1 MLGSVLLALGG
12 LVTQVLPGS
21 TPLASAP
28 VLASLRGSGE
38 GRMLGLVLTM
48 AGLAL
53 LGSAWL
59 QLLARARSLPTI
71 HWAAAAWSLPLLLA
85 PPLFSRDGWSYAAQG
100 VLTHLGLSPYV
111 WTPSI
116 LEGQVREA
124 VDPMWMWTPAPYG
137 PIPLAWGSGVAGLTD
152 DPWLMVVGYR
162 VFALLGLAL
171 LAWAVPRL
179 ARATATDPLR
189 ASAIVLACPL
199 TIVHGVG
206 GVHNDLVM
214 VALMAAALAVALD
227 GRWMLGA
234 TLAGAAAAVKIPG
247 GAAAIGVALVS
258 LPVLVTLAPRLRR
271 LAVIALASL
280 GVVLASGLVIGVGVG
295 WAHALTTPGLV
306 HTPLSITTQ
315 LGLLTDQVTLLR
327 TAGLWLALGYA
338 AHLALRG
345 RTGDPAYAVRAV
357 ALVTTA
363 MVVLSPAVHAWYLL
377 WALPFLAAVQWARP
391 VDQLVRDTV
400 LALGLIAPLDS
411 SLRGAPVEILVVTG
425 LAVLTLLRLRL
436 RLQVRD
442 AQDVIRTEHPSAP
455 SV

>member
-1 MLGSVLLALGG
+1 MIGRGVLGSVLLALGG
-12 LVTQVLPGS
+12 LVTQVLPWS
-21 TPLASAP
+21 TPLASYP
-28 VLASLRGSGE
+28 VLESLRESGE

-59 QLLARARSLPTI
+59 QLLARAESLPVV
-71 HWAAAAWSLPLLLA
+71 HRAAAAWSLPLLLA

-100 VLTHLGLSPYV
+100 VLTHIGLSPYV

-116 LEGQVREA
+116 LDGQVREA

-137 PIPLAWGSGVAGLTD
+137 PIPLAWGSAVAGLTD
-152 DPWLMVVGYR
+152 NPWLMVVGYR

-179 ARATATDPLR
+179 ARAAGSDPLR

-199 TIVHGVG
+199 TIVHGIG

-258 LPVLVTLAPRLRR
+258 LPVLAALVPRLRR
-271 LAVIALASL
+271 LTVIAVVSLA
-280 GVVLASGLVIGVGVG
+280 VVLASGLAIGVGVG
-295 WAHALTTPGLV
+295 WAHALNTPGLV

-315 LGLLTDQVTLLR
+315 VGLLTDQVTLLR

-338 AHLALRG
+338 AYVALRG

-377 WALPFLAAVQWARP
+377 WALPFVAAVRWGRP
-391 VDQLVRDTV
+391 FDQLVRDTV

-411 SLRGAPVEILVVTG
+411 SLRGAPIEILVVVG
-425 LAVLTLLRLRL
+425 LAVLTLVRLRVQAARREETPVL
-436 RLQVRD
+436 TSR
-442 AQDVIRTEHPSAP
+442 
-455 SV
+455 